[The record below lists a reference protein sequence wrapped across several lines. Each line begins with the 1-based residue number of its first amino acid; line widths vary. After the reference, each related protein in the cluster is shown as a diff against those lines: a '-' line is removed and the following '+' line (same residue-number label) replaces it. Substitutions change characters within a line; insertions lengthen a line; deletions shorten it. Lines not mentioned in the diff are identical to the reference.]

1 MTARN
6 QTLAIA
12 IWRCS
17 IWAFLLAAVL
27 VPIAAFLV
35 YGFFRVEGGSITYDF
50 SLTNYIHAFGDP
62 VYRRV
67 LGKTLLIAS
76 EVSIICFVLGY
87 VVAIFIKRQKPV
99 IRYMLIFAVAIPLMI
114 SYVIKIYSMR
124 GLLGHTGFLNQFL
137 IWAGLV
143 DEPLLVFLFN
153 LTAVR
158 MTLVFVLLPF
168 CILTTFVGLERI
180 PTATTDAARDLGAGP
195 ARIFWKIVFPLSFPS
210 AIVGVMFT
218 FVLSV
223 GDFLAPELVG
233 GVSGLTYG
241 RLIFSQFGIAFNWPL
256 GAALSLILMFI
267 SFAVIGLAG
276 WLSNPKWLRLADV

>member
-6 QTLAIA
+6 QTVAIA

-27 VPIAAFLV
+27 IPIAAFLV

-114 SYVIKIYSMR
+114 KLFEVVTTGRKLHRHHWVDRPSVVVNTLQR
-124 GLLGHTGFLNQFL
+124 LLLMQF
-137 IWAGLV
+137 AR
-143 DEPLLVFLFN
+143 
-153 LTAVR
+153 LTVAVQSSPV
-158 MTLVFVLLPF
+158 MQ
-168 CILTTFVGLERI
+168 
-180 PTATTDAARDLGAGP
+180 
-195 ARIFWKIVFPLSFPS
+195 
-210 AIVGVMFT
+210 AI
-218 FVLSV
+218 S
-223 GDFLAPELVG
+223 
-233 GVSGLTYG
+233 
-241 RLIFSQFGIAFNWPL
+241 
-256 GAALSLILMFI
+256 
-267 SFAVIGLAG
+267 
-276 WLSNPKWLRLADV
+276 

>member
-1 MTARN
+1 MPARGYPILVWRL
-6 QTLAIA
+6 T
-12 IWRCS
+12 IWVL
-17 IWAFLLAAVL
+17 LLAAVL

-35 YGFFRVEGGSITYDF
+35 YGFFKVEAGSIIYSPSLANYDQV
-50 SLTNYIHAFGDP
+50 LHDP

-67 LGKTLLIAS
+67 LGKTLFIAVQ
-76 EVSIICFVLGY
+76 VSALCFVLGY
-87 VVAIFIKRQKPV
+87 VVAMFISRQKTLLK
-99 IRYMLIFAVAIPLMI
+99 YTLIFAIAIPLMM

-137 IWAGLV
+137 IWTGLIE
-143 DEPLLVFLFN
+143 DPLSIFLFN

-158 MTLVFVLLPF
+158 MTLVFALVPF

-180 PTATTDAARDLGAGP
+180 PAATINAARDLGAGP
-195 ARIFWKIVFPLSFPS
+195 VRIFWTIVLPLSFPS

-233 GVSGLTYG
+233 GVNGLTYG
-241 RLIFSQFGIAFNWPL
+241 RLVFSQFGIAFNWPL
-256 GAALSLILMFI
+256 GAALSFVLMII
-267 SFAVIGLAG
+267 SFVVISLAG
-276 WLSNPKWLRLADV
+276 RLSNPKWLRPEG